1 LLGVTYSTIIRA
13 NGITHNNDSLY
24 VGIRSVLNPRDFTV
38 YVVIY
43 YVVVVY
49 IDVVMKHGLLFTTM
63 VNHRPV
69 YAATTTTAPLQQFHA
84 TAARDPTD
92 TNTMNPNNPPQPAL
106 RDLLARSTQPV
117 FSVSAMF
124 RIKAG
129 GGCGACGH

>member
-1 LLGVTYSTIIRA
+1 
-13 NGITHNNDSLY
+13 
-24 VGIRSVLNPRDFTV
+24 
-38 YVVIY
+38 
-43 YVVVVY
+43 
-49 IDVVMKHGLLFTTM
+49 MKQGMFFTTM

-69 YAATTTTAPLQQFHA
+69 YAAGPATASATVPLQPFRA

-92 TNTMNPNNPPQPAL
+92 TANPNNPPQPAL

-129 GGCGACGH
+129 GGGCGACGH

>member
-1 LLGVTYSTIIRA
+1 
-13 NGITHNNDSLY
+13 
-24 VGIRSVLNPRDFTV
+24 
-38 YVVIY
+38 
-43 YVVVVY
+43 
-49 IDVVMKHGLLFTTM
+49 MKPGLLFTTM

-69 YAATTTTAPLQQFHA
+69 YATSSAPVVAAPVVAAPASAAAPPQQFHA

-92 TNTMNPNNPPQPAL
+92 TNTANPNHPPQPAL

-129 GGCGACGH
+129 SGCGACGH

>member
-1 LLGVTYSTIIRA
+1 
-13 NGITHNNDSLY
+13 
-24 VGIRSVLNPRDFTV
+24 
-38 YVVIY
+38 
-43 YVVVVY
+43 
-49 IDVVMKHGLLFTTM
+49 MKHGLLFTTM

-69 YAATTTTAPLQQFHA
+69 YTATTAPPVAARFHA

-92 TNTMNPNNPPQPAL
+92 TNTSNPNHPPQPSL

>member
-1 LLGVTYSTIIRA
+1 
-13 NGITHNNDSLY
+13 
-24 VGIRSVLNPRDFTV
+24 
-38 YVVIY
+38 
-43 YVVVVY
+43 
-49 IDVVMKHGLLFTTM
+49 MKQGMFFTTM

-69 YAATTTTAPLQQFHA
+69 YAAGPAYVPASAPLQPFRA

-92 TNTMNPNNPPQPAL
+92 TNTANPNNPPQPAL

-124 RIKAG
+124 RIKGG

>member
-1 LLGVTYSTIIRA
+1 
-13 NGITHNNDSLY
+13 
-24 VGIRSVLNPRDFTV
+24 
-38 YVVIY
+38 
-43 YVVVVY
+43 
-49 IDVVMKHGLLFTTM
+49 MKHGLLFTTM

-69 YAATTTTAPLQQFHA
+69 YTAATTAPPVAAQFRA

-92 TNTMNPNNPPQPAL
+92 MNTLNPNHPPQPAL

>member
-1 LLGVTYSTIIRA
+1 
-13 NGITHNNDSLY
+13 
-24 VGIRSVLNPRDFTV
+24 
-38 YVVIY
+38 
-43 YVVVVY
+43 
-49 IDVVMKHGLLFTTM
+49 MKQGMFFTTM

-69 YAATTTTAPLQQFHA
+69 YASSSAPASAAAPPQQFRA

-92 TNTMNPNNPPQPAL
+92 TNTANPNNPPQPAL